1 MLLVAAA
8 VGLVSCRREPAAP
21 LAQETFI
28 EIMVSLRRASTESAD
43 QADFEARKQVILER
57 AGVTE
62 DELRAYARRAPRDA
76 RALSDAYDSISA
88 RLQRFSEPE

>member
-1 MLLVAAA
+1 LLLVAAA
-8 VGLVSCRREPAAP
+8 VSLSCRREPAAP
-21 LAQETFI
+21 LAQETFV
-28 EIMVSLRRASTESAD
+28 EVMVALRRASTESAD

-62 DELRAYARRAPRDA
+62 DELRAYARRASRDA

-88 RLQRFSEPE
+88 RLQRLSEPE